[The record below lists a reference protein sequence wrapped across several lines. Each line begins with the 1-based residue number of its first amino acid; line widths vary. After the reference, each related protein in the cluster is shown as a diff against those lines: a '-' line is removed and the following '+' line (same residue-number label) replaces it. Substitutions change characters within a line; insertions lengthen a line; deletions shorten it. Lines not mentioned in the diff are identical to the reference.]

1 MKLYFDHVLGKQ
13 KDEDLVYT
21 LVSATFPPEEWYY
34 AFDNGWAP
42 TPEWYPSNFN
52 DNYSF
57 IWYQSRQT
65 RICVNEY
72 VSNKKTKKLAKN
84 SNIVCKISDHLLEDI
99 TTIFNIYD
107 SYCKIKDFG
116 DAVKAPEDLLPYFTT
131 DVPLVLLHFYLE
143 NELIGISKISDWDS
157 VLFSEFFWW
166 DYKDPSLS
174 LGKLSFY
181 LELEYAKNKGA
192 DFLYTGLG
200 YNSESSYKS
209 LKKGF
214 EFWTGRE
221 WSRDVN
227 LFQEL
232 CLKDDQI
239 VTLDELVNY
248 QYDYLKKVN
257 A

>member
-13 KDEDLVYT
+13 KDEDLVYS

-52 DNYSF
+52 TAHSF

-65 RICVNEY
+65 RIRVKDY
-72 VSNKKTKKLAKN
+72 VSNKKTKKLAKT
-84 SNIVCKISDHLLEDI
+84 SNIVCRSSNCLLEDI
-99 TTIFNIYD
+99 NTIFNIYT
-107 SYCKIKDFG
+107 SYCEAKGFG
-116 DAVKAPEDLLPYFTT
+116 DAITAPEELLNYFTSEGP
-131 DVPLVLLHFYLE
+131 VVLFHFYLD
-143 NELIGISKISDWDS
+143 NQLIGISKISDWDS

-181 LELEYAKNKGA
+181 LELEYAKSTGA

-200 YNSESSYKS
+200 YNSESIYKS

-221 WSRDVN
+221 WSSN
-227 LFQEL
+227 AQLYQEL
-232 CLKDDQI
+232 CLKDDEI
-239 VTLDELVNY
+239 TTLHELSAY
-248 QYDYLKKVN
+248 QYAYLKRVN